1 MSTDLYTKSVLTVIA
16 LCLVWMCL
24 NGVTPVT
31 QAQAQAQ
38 PQAKSAPPAPPTPVV
53 LVNEKGIPIYTSQGL
68 RVSLVN
74 EQGTPVYTPQG
85 LRVNVAG
92 EPVPVVVNNPVLPV
106 SVRAIQQGNTWD
118 PILVQLLRDPP
129 TLKPTP

>member
-1 MSTDLYTKSVLTVIA
+1 MSSDLYTKTVLTVIA

-31 QAQAQAQ
+31 QAQAPTQA
-38 PQAKSAPPAPPTPVV
+38 QAKSAPPAPMPVV
-53 LVNEKGIPIYTSQGL
+53 LVNEKGVPIYTAHGL
-68 RVSLVN
+68 RVSVVN
-74 EQGTPVYTPQG
+74 EQGTPVYTTQG
-85 LRVNVAG
+85 LRVNLGG
-92 EPVPVVVNNPVLPV
+92 EPVPVVVNNAALPV
-106 SVRAIQQGNTWD
+106 AVRAIQQGTTWD